1 MSLHTRLRRYGLAG
15 DRAAGCDSPDE
26 EVTMMTRASGRIGVL
41 TAALVISTA
50 AIPAAHRGALG
61 ATGVKQIRQLSFEFV
76 GQFQNSPAGVT
87 PATHT
92 HYGYLSYIRGASA
105 FRASPE
111 NETTALFTFFADA
124 STLRVIVDGPL
135 RIITRVGKLNIYRD
149 PSPDGTFGRPET
161 FRDGTRVLVGEF
173 RQQVVNNTVTGSFT
187 TFHRVRITST
197 RPFQAGRRKLLLGR
211 VGQTFRISF
220 SGQGNMPGPPS
231 GFFGGYGVGE

>member
-87 PATHT
+87 PATHV
-92 HYGYLSYIRGASA
+92 HYGYLAHVGGVSA
-105 FRASPE
+105 FRGSPE
-111 NETTALFTFFADA
+111 NEATALFTFYAPA
-124 STLRVIVDGPL
+124 TTTRVIANGPL
-135 RIITRVGKLNIYRD
+135 RIVTRVGKLTIYRD
-149 PSPDGTFGRPET
+149 PSTNGSFDRPET
-161 FRDGTRVLVGEF
+161 FRDGQRVLVGVF
-173 RQQVVNNTVTGSFT
+173 TQQVVNDTVTGSFT
-187 TFHRVRITST
+187 TFHRVRITLT
-197 RPFQAGRRKLLLGR
+197 RAFGARSGSQLGR
-211 VGQTFRISF
+211 VGQTFKIAF
-220 SGQGNMPGPPS
+220 SGHGNMPGPPS
-231 GFFGGYGVGE
+231 GFFGGYGVSG